1 MSENVAKRQ
10 DMFAFADVWPQ
21 HSPVCPPDAAA
32 AIIAAPFSDGLMSCK
47 QEQTMSATRR
57 FIEESAAQWQAYT
70 EHEFVRRL
78 ADGSLPPECF
88 RHYLKQ
94 DYLFLHHYA
103 RALALGMYKSGG
115 FNEIRALQQSLNA
128 ILDET
133 LLHVGFCAQW
143 GLAEADLLREPE
155 SAACVA
161 YTRYVLDCGM
171 RGTPAD
177 LYAALAPCVIGYA
190 EIGRNLAARG
200 PVADNPYQAW
210 IDTYADP
217 AFQSAA
223 QDFAA
228 ALDALCA
235 GQSANRLAGLSAEF
249 RTATRM
255 EAAFWQMGLDCSL

>member
-1 MSENVAKRQ
+1 
-10 DMFAFADVWPQ
+10 
-21 HSPVCPPDAAA
+21 
-32 AIIAAPFSDGLMSCK
+32 
-47 QEQTMSATRR
+47 MSATRR

-70 EHEFVRRL
+70 EHEFVCRL

-103 RALALGMYKSGG
+103 RALALGMYKSGS

-171 RGTPAD
+171 QGTLAD

-190 EIGRNLAARG
+190 EIGRNLAARAPWPTTPIRRG
-200 PVADNPYQAW
+200 STPTPTPPSSPPRKTLPPPSTRCVQTKAQTASPSCPPSSAPPPAWKPPSGRWGSIAACERHLRPSEKRIFRRPYIRQANR
-210 IDTYADP
+210 P
-217 AFQSAA
+217 SESAA
-223 QDFAA
+223 
-228 ALDALCA
+228 LP
-235 GQSANRLAGLSAEF
+235 
-249 RTATRM
+249 
-255 EAAFWQMGLDCSL
+255 

>member
-1 MSENVAKRQ
+1 
-10 DMFAFADVWPQ
+10 
-21 HSPVCPPDAAA
+21 
-32 AIIAAPFSDGLMSCK
+32 
-47 QEQTMSATRR
+47 MSATRR

-70 EHEFVRRL
+70 EHEFVCRL

-103 RALALGMYKSGG
+103 RALALGMYKSGS

-171 RGTPAD
+171 QGTLAD

-217 AFQSAA
+217 SFQSAA